1 MNCFKPPAGFVL
13 VALTLAVASA
23 PAQENDELLPLLKP
37 KVKTIAAF
45 KNGLGFVFKAGETK
59 LKDGWARMD
68 ELPPAALGTL
78 WIGTT
83 SKAGAVTEVIS
94 YKQKLTDEVEAITQ
108 AELLSANV
116 GKRLVLTYY
125 SGSEVRRVE
134 GTLLSAPLD
143 RKPDETMLPPSTAL
157 SGNWM

>member
-68 ELPPAALGTL
+68 ESPP
-78 WIGTT
+78 
-83 SKAGAVTEVIS
+83 
-94 YKQKLTDEVEAITQ
+94 
-108 AELLSANV
+108 
-116 GKRLVLTYY
+116 
-125 SGSEVRRVE
+125 
-134 GTLLSAPLD
+134 
-143 RKPDETMLPPSTAL
+143 
-157 SGNWM
+157 